1 MQVASAAND
10 LSYTVQITY
19 TFENRSNETY
29 SLPDSYLTM
38 FDFQSDQHQMI
49 TTVESSHTVS
59 EYITDDDG
67 NVFNLLGAPRDIP
80 AFGNTSIYV
89 HYSIQSSDRPRPE
102 IDSEAAA
109 NIADIPVSLVDEY
122 CLETE
127 TFNWSGRV
135 EVLAGEIMDIE
146 DSVLEQVISA
156 VEWIME
162 NVDYTNFDTPLYPIE
177 TIEDGK
183 GDCDDQ
189 AILLISMLR
198 SMGIPAYLQVGMVL
212 DSRITGEDTV
222 WGGHM
227 MAKQDGV
234 GWHGWAMV
242 YVPPWGW
249 IPVDLTLVPPGDAS
263 NAIYEAPEYYSFI
276 ITAYNVSRQAY
287 IAEGRSERS
296 DIMSG
301 NLYITIEDI
310 GYFAKDNGFGDQT
323 MIILGLGT
331 AAALCIIYLFIS
343 TRNS

>member
-1 MQVASAAND
+1 M
-10 LSYTVQITY
+10 
-19 TFENRSNETY
+19 
-29 SLPDSYLTM
+29 
-38 FDFQSDQHQMI
+38 
-49 TTVESSHTVS
+49 
-59 EYITDDDG
+59 
-67 NVFNLLGAPRDIP
+67 
-80 AFGNTSIYV
+80 
-89 HYSIQSSDRPRPE
+89 
-102 IDSEAAA
+102 
-109 NIADIPVSLVDEY
+109 
-122 CLETE
+122 
-127 TFNWSGRV
+127 
-135 EVLAGEIMDIE
+135 EVRAGEIMDTE

-212 DSRITGEDTV
+212 DSRITGEDNV

-249 IPVDLTLVPPGDAS
+249 IPVDLTLVPTGDAS

-276 ITAYNVSRQAY
+276 ITAYNVSMQAY
-287 IAEGRSERS
+287 IAEGRSERNE
-296 DIMSG
+296 IMSG

-343 TRNS
+343 TRNSSWRGRQDSNPRPWVFS